1 MKFTKKTI
9 AVVALGLFITGNSI
23 LASANTISNMRND
36 NKFKIQAIS
45 EKNPQIYF
53 VSAEGLV
60 SNVQSSE
67 SGFRFTIKDSEAK
80 DKIILSVSKDT
91 EIISTKDGKKL
102 NVSDIKEGVK
112 IKAYYGPAVTMSL
125 PPMSTANIIIVE
137 QGEEASGS
145 CNYGIITD
153 VSSLKEGKEAKKDKN
168 SKETKQDNNDKQIT
182 ALMDSEIDTKLI
194 ISEKTKII
202 DSVTGKVV
210 SNKEIKKGIRVI
222 AYYNATTKS
231 IPPMATPEK
240 IVILPNKQ
248 VEESS
253 ILATGFISD
262 INISEGSK
270 NEIMMSVKG
279 ERTEENIYSD
289 INFIVNSKTEIVR
302 EKGGTKLTIDAIK
315 KDVKVKVYYDGSL
328 SKSLPPIGVAKKVV
342 VSDIEYEMGTMGIIE
357 SVYSSQDPK
366 ENRIEIKGEKLGE
379 SGFDNIILNISDKT
393 KIVDF
398 KTGKE
403 LKSEDIR
410 KSSRVVA
417 YYNGKLTKSIPPI
430 GFAEKIVVIK
440 Q

>member
-417 YYNGKLTKSIPPI
+417 YYSGKLTKSIPPI

>member
-1 MKFTKKTI
+1 M
-9 AVVALGLFITGNSI
+9 
-23 LASANTISNMRND
+23 
-36 NKFKIQAIS
+36 
-45 EKNPQIYF
+45 
-53 VSAEGLV
+53 
-60 SNVQSSE
+60 
-67 SGFRFTIKDSEAK
+67 

-168 SKETKQDNNDKQIT
+168 SKETKQDKNDKQIT

-202 DSVTGKVV
+202 DSETGKVV

-253 ILATGFISD
+253 ISATGFISD

-279 ERTEENIYSD
+279 EKTEENIYSD

-315 KDVKVKVYYDGSL
+315 NDVKVKVYYDGSL
-328 SKSLPPIGVAKKVV
+328 SKSLPPIGIARKVV

-417 YYNGKLTKSIPPI
+417 YYSGKLTKSIPPI
-430 GFAEKIVVIK
+430 GFAEKIVIIK